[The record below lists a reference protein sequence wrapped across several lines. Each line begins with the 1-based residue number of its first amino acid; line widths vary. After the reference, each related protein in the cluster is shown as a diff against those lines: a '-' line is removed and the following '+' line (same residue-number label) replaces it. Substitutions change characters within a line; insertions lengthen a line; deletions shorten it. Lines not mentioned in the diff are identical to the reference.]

1 MKFTTVFGI
10 MIFASS
16 AMSANAQSMPKY
28 DPATHCKGVSEY
40 SGGSSVIYKGCIE
53 MEQTSYDS
61 LKSAWSRLTS
71 KTRNHC
77 EEVARYSDGSYVVL
91 KGCVDME
98 ADAAAST
105 PEFKF

>member
-1 MKFTTVFGI
+1 
-10 MIFASS
+10 
-16 AMSANAQSMPKY
+16 
-28 DPATHCKGVSEY
+28 
-40 SGGSSVIYKGCIE
+40 

-61 LKSAWSRLTS
+61 LKAAWSSLSS

-77 EEVARYSDGSYVVL
+77 EEVARYSDGSYVIL

>member
-1 MKFTTVFGI
+1 MKFLTAIGIALLATT
-10 MIFASS
+10 AT
-16 AMSANAQSMPKY
+16 SANAQSLPRY
-28 DPATHCKGVSEY
+28 DPATYCKGVSDF
-40 SGGSSVIYKGCIE
+40 SGGSSVVYKGCIE

-61 LKSAWSRLTS
+61 LKSTWSGLSS

-77 EEVARYSDGSYVVL
+77 EEVARYSDGSYVIL

>member
-1 MKFTTVFGI
+1 MKLSTVIGI
-10 MIFASS
+10 IVFASS
-16 AMSANAQSMPKY
+16 IASANAQSMPKY
-28 DPATHCKGVSEY
+28 DPVTYCKGVSDY
-40 SGGSSVIYKGCIE
+40 SGGSSVVYNGCIE
-53 MEQTSYDS
+53 MEQSSYNE
-61 LKSAWSRLTS
+61 LKPKWAALSS

-77 EEVARYSDGSYVVL
+77 EEVARYSDGSYVIL

>member
-1 MKFTTVFGI
+1 MKFTTAIGI
-10 MIFASS
+10 MLFAITATS
-16 AMSANAQSMPKY
+16 ALAQSLPRY
-28 DPATHCKGVSEY
+28 DPATYCKGVSDY
-40 SGGSSVIYKGCIE
+40 SGGSSVVYKGCIE
-53 MEQTSYDS
+53 MEQTSYNE
-61 LKSAWSRLTS
+61 LKPKWAALSS

-77 EEVARYSDGSYVVL
+77 EEVARYSDGSYVIL